1 MRNILPFLLIF
12 LMYASAFARNTG
24 ISKPEDPET
33 GTSEISVSGRE
44 LIQENQAPFTAIL
57 KSATRL
63 FADKEDLTS
72 VIFVIPA
79 ETEVDVLGADSM
91 YLRVVYEDTE
101 GFILKRH
108 AQIRQTPFSSR
119 TSIMPYTSGD
129 QTEIRSLPQTDAR
142 AQQSQTQAPPQT
154 RIQDQTQAPPQV
166 RIQDQTQ
173 PSLQPQPQ
181 EESRFSYLENKYG
194 TDMAVRLAAGKI
206 WKGMDSEMV
215 LDSWGKPLNI
225 NRVISDNS
233 VREEWIYKNAWLYIR
248 DDMLLTWG
256 PVRK

>member
-12 LMYASAFARNTG
+12 LVYGSMFASNTG
-24 ISKPEDPET
+24 ISNPEDSET
-33 GTSEISVSGRE
+33 GNSKISLSGRE
-44 LIQENQAPFTAIL
+44 LIQEKQASFTAIL

-72 VIFVIPA
+72 VIFIIPS
-79 ETEVDVLGADSM
+79 ETEVNVLGADSM

-119 TSIMPYTSGD
+119 TPIMPYTSGD

-142 AQQSQTQAPPQT
+142 AQQAQAPPQT
-154 RIQDQTQAPPQV
+154 QV
-166 RIQDQTQ
+166 
-173 PSLQPQPQ
+173 SSQPQSQ

-225 NRVISDNS
+225 NRVLSDNS

-248 DDMLLTWG
+248 DNMLLTWG